1 MSYEALHQM
10 RDPVT
15 RTFDT
20 PWEAIIGL
28 PDSTLAE
35 TTIQAYLQA
44 EYRIHAEPPFS
55 LRVGR
60 QSTVLQALFETTG
73 TASAAFIT
81 PYNPLGHLLSKHEN
95 QLRLAELQGSLEAQG
110 KVFMSAEGL
119 DPHGEWPPEKGVL
132 ILGIAPEQAREV
144 GRKFRQNA
152 VLCCDEE
159 GLVRLALLV

>member
-1 MSYEALHQM
+1 M
-10 RDPVT
+10 

-60 QSTVLQALFETTG
+60 QSEALQALYTKTG

-95 QLRLAELQGSLEAQG
+95 QLRLAELQNSLEAQG
-110 KVFMSAEGL
+110 RLFLPAEGL
-119 DPHGEWPPEKGVL
+119 DPQGEWPPEKGVL
-132 ILGIAPEQAREV
+132 MLGIAPEQAQEV

-152 VLCCDEE
+152 VLCCNGE
-159 GLVRLALLV
+159 GFVRLALLV